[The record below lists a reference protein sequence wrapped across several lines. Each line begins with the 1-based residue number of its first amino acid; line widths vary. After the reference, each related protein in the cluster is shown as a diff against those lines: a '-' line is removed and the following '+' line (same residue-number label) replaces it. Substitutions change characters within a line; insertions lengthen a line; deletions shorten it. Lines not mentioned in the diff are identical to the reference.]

1 MVKKQPIGNYGSGL
15 NILVDISDMK
25 KTPKVAVI
33 DLGTNT
39 FHLLIAELLPGKEWH
54 VLYKTKI
61 TVKLGEGGIHLGVI
75 APRPYVRGLKALRKF
90 STVIKKYKVEEVY
103 AFATSGIRSTKN
115 GSAFVRQVYQ
125 ETGIKIRTIDGKKEA
140 ELICQGVLQTL
151 GAIHKPVLIMDIGG
165 GSTEFIITDQ
175 KKIYWKHSFDI
186 GASRLKELFPLNDPI
201 AKSKVVK
208 LERYLFDI
216 LQPLKEALVQFPVT
230 TLVGASGSFESFAKM
245 IGYYKSGKNPIA
257 SRPTFDFIIKDY
269 QHLHRKL
276 ISSALSDRYQMKGL
290 VKMRADMIVPA
301 SIQVNLVLN
310 EFQLKEMKLST
321 HALKEGVLAQLLQKY

>member
-1 MVKKQPIGNYGSGL
+1 
-15 NILVDISDMK
+15 MK
-25 KTPKVAVI
+25 KTPTVAVI

-39 FHLLIAELLPGKEWH
+39 FHLMIAALLPGKEWH

-61 TVKLGEGGIHLGVI
+61 TVKLGEGGIHLGI
-75 APRPYVRGLKALRKF
+75 ITPRPYERGLKALRKF
-90 STVIKKYKVEEVY
+90 SAVIKKYKVGEVF

-115 GSAFVRQVYQ
+115 GSAFVRQVYK

-151 GAIHKPVLIMDIGG
+151 GTIQQPVLIMDIGG

-186 GASRLKELFPLNDPI
+186 GASRLKEMFPLNDPI
-201 AKSKVVK
+201 SKSKVVK
-208 LERYLFDI
+208 LEHYLIDV
-216 LQPLKEALVQFPVT
+216 LQPLKKALVQFPVT

-245 IGYYKSGKNPIA
+245 IGHDKSGKNPIA
-257 SRPTFDFIIKDY
+257 RRPTFEFLIKDY
-269 QHLHRKL
+269 HQLHRKL
-276 ISSALSDRYQMKGL
+276 ISSTLSERFQMKGL

-301 SIQVNLVLN
+301 SIQVNLVLK
-310 EFQLKEMKLST
+310 EFKINHMKLST
-321 HALKEGVLAQLLQKY
+321 NALKEGVLAQLLKKY